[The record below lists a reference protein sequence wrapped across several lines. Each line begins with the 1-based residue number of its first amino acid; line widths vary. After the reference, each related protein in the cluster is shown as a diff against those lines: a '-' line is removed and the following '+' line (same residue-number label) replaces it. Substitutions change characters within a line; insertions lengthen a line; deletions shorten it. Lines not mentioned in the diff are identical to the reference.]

1 VLAFANVPSSSLPFL
16 PRTGGPATAGY
27 VGGCYDGR
35 VSASHHRL
43 AGPAAAD
50 IRVAVITVSDTR
62 TLQTDESGSLAE
74 ALTAKAGFHVTR
86 RDLVRDEPADIA
98 ARVRTLVEGQEV
110 DAVLLTGGT
119 GVAGRD
125 ATVEAL
131 TPLFERRLEGFGELF
146 RMLSFA
152 EVGAAA
158 MLSRA
163 AGGTIGRVAV
173 FAMPGSPAAVQL
185 ALGKLILPEL
195 RHLIGQLKPGAAAP
209 PATERGARHGHD
221 GAD

>member
-1 VLAFANVPSSSLPFL
+1 
-16 PRTGGPATAGY
+16 
-27 VGGCYDGR
+27 
-35 VSASHHRL
+35 VSASHHRQ
-43 AGPAAAD
+43 AGPAPAD

-74 ALTAKAGFHVTR
+74 ALTQKAGFHVTGR
-86 RDLVRDEPADIA
+86 QLVRDEPAEISS
-98 ARVRTLVEGQEV
+98 RVRALVDGRQV

-131 TPLFERRLEGFGELF
+131 SPLFERRLEGFGELF

-163 AGGTIGRVAV
+163 AGGTMGQVAV

-195 RHLIGQLKPGAAAP
+195 RHLIGQLRPPVAAP
-209 PATERGARHGHD
+209 REQHEHGAG
-221 GAD
+221 

>member
-1 VLAFANVPSSSLPFL
+1 
-16 PRTGGPATAGY
+16 
-27 VGGCYDGR
+27 
-35 VSASHHRL
+35 VSASHHRQ
-43 AGPAAAD
+43 AGPVAAD

-62 TLQTDESGSLAE
+62 TLQTDESGSLAD
-74 ALTAKAGFHVTR
+74 ALTTKAGYHVTR
-86 RDLVRDEPADIA
+86 RDLVRDEPAEIA
-98 ARVRTLVEGQEV
+98 ARVRALVDDRSV

-131 TPLFERRLEGFGELF
+131 APLLERRLEGFGELF
-146 RMLSFA
+146 RTLSFA

-163 AGGTIGRVAV
+163 LGGTIGPVAV

-195 RHLIGQLKPGAAAP
+195 RHLVGLLKPAAAP
-209 PATERGARHGHD
+209 AARAPERHEHD
-221 GAD
+221 GAG

>member
-1 VLAFANVPSSSLPFL
+1 MS
-16 PRTGGPATAGY
+16 AT
-27 VGGCYDGR
+27 
-35 VSASHHRL
+35 HHRH
-43 AGPAAAD
+43 AGPRAAD
-50 IRVAVITVSDTR
+50 IHVAVITVSDTR

-74 ALTAKAGFHVTR
+74 ALTEKAGFHVTR
-86 RDLVRDEPADIA
+86 RDLVRDEPTEIA
-98 ARVRTLVEGQEV
+98 ARVRALLDGHDV

-131 TPLFERRLEGFGELF
+131 SPLFERRLEGFGELF
-146 RMLSFA
+146 RMLSYA

-195 RHLIGQLKPGAAAP
+195 RHLIGQLRPAP
-209 PATERGARHGHD
+209 VSAGGHD
-221 GAD
+221 AHDAAG

>member
-1 VLAFANVPSSSLPFL
+1 
-16 PRTGGPATAGY
+16 
-27 VGGCYDGR
+27 
-35 VSASHHRL
+35 VSASHHRQ
-43 AGPAAAD
+43 AGPPPAE

-74 ALTAKAGFHVTR
+74 ALTQKAGFQVTR
-86 RDLVRDEPADIA
+86 RDLVRDEPAEIA
-98 ARVRTLVEGQEV
+98 ARVRALVDRSEV
-110 DAVLLTGGT
+110 EAVLLTGGT

-125 ATVEAL
+125 GTIEAL
-131 TPLFERRLEGFGELF
+131 APLFERRLEGFGELF

-163 AGGTIGRVAV
+163 AGGTIGGVAV

-195 RHLIGQLKPGAAAP
+195 RHLIGQLRPTSSPVG
-209 PATERGARHGHD
+209 TRGDHEHDRAR
-221 GAD
+221 

>member
-1 VLAFANVPSSSLPFL
+1 M
-16 PRTGGPATAGY
+16 
-27 VGGCYDGR
+27 
-35 VSASHHRL
+35 SASHHRQ
-43 AGPAAAD
+43 AGPPPAD

-74 ALTAKAGFHVTR
+74 ALTVKAGFRVTG
-86 RDLVRDEPADIA
+86 RDLVRDEPAEIA
-98 ARVRTLVEGQEV
+98 ARVRALVDAREV

-131 TPLFERRLEGFGELF
+131 APLFQRRLEGFGELF

-163 AGGTIGRVAV
+163 AGGTIGPVAV

-195 RHLIGQLKPGAAAP
+195 RHLIGQLRSTPSRAGTPGDH
-209 PATERGARHGHD
+209 EHD
-221 GAD
+221 GAG

>member
-1 VLAFANVPSSSLPFL
+1 M
-16 PRTGGPATAGY
+16 
-27 VGGCYDGR
+27 
-35 VSASHHRL
+35 
-43 AGPAAAD
+43 AAD

-74 ALTAKAGFHVTR
+74 ALTTKGGFHVTR
-86 RDLVRDEPADIA
+86 RDLLRDESADIA
-98 ARVRTLVEGQEV
+98 ARVRALVEGHEV
-110 DAVLLTGGT
+110 DAILLTGGT

-131 TPLFERRLEGFGELF
+131 APLFERRLEGFGELF

-163 AGGTIGRVAV
+163 AGGTIGSVAV

-195 RHLIGQLKPGAAAP
+195 RHLIGQLRPVAAP
-209 PATERGARHGHD
+209 AERGARHEHD
-221 GAD
+221 GAG

>member
-1 VLAFANVPSSSLPFL
+1 
-16 PRTGGPATAGY
+16 
-27 VGGCYDGR
+27 
-35 VSASHHRL
+35 VSASHHRH

-74 ALTAKAGFHVTR
+74 ALTVKAGFHVTR

-98 ARVRTLVEGQEV
+98 ARVRTLVDGQEV
-110 DAVLLTGGT
+110 DAILLTGGT

-131 TPLFERRLEGFGELF
+131 APLFERRLEGFGELF
-146 RMLSFA
+146 RMLSYA

-163 AGGTIGRVAV
+163 VAGTIGRAAV

-195 RHLIGQLKPGAAAP
+195 RHLIGQLRPAP
-209 PATERGARHGHD
+209 MPATERRAHREHD
-221 GAD
+221 GAG

>member
-1 VLAFANVPSSSLPFL
+1 
-16 PRTGGPATAGY
+16 
-27 VGGCYDGR
+27 
-35 VSASHHRL
+35 VSASHHRH
-43 AGPAAAD
+43 AGPQAAD

-74 ALTAKAGFHVTR
+74 ALAAKAGFHVTR
-86 RDLVRDEPADIA
+86 RELVRDEPAEIA
-98 ARVRTLVEGQEV
+98 ARVRALVGDGEV
-110 DAVLLTGGT
+110 DAILLTGGT

-131 TPLFERRLEGFGELF
+131 APLFERRLEGFGELF

-163 AGGTIGRVAV
+163 AGGTMGRVAV

-195 RHLIGQLKPGAAAP
+195 RHLVGQLRPAQATPAPG
-209 PATERGARHGHD
+209 EHHEHGAG
-221 GAD
+221 

>member
-1 VLAFANVPSSSLPFL
+1 
-16 PRTGGPATAGY
+16 
-27 VGGCYDGR
+27 
-35 VSASHHRL
+35 VSASHHRH
-43 AGPAAAD
+43 AGPRAAD

-86 RDLVRDEPADIA
+86 RELVRDEPDEIA
-98 ARVRTLVEGQEV
+98 ARVRALLGEV
-110 DAVLLTGGT
+110 DAILLTGGT

-163 AGGTIGRVAV
+163 AGGTVGQVAV

-195 RHLIGQLKPGAAAP
+195 RHLVGQLRPAARAG
-209 PATERGARHGHD
+209 EHHEQD
-221 GAD
+221 GAG

>member
-1 VLAFANVPSSSLPFL
+1 M
-16 PRTGGPATAGY
+16 
-27 VGGCYDGR
+27 
-35 VSASHHRL
+35 SAKHHRHVS
-43 AGPAAAD
+43 PRAAD

-74 ALTAKAGFHVTR
+74 ALTEKAGFHVTR
-86 RDLVRDEPADIA
+86 RDLVRDEPMEIA
-98 ARVRTLVEGQEV
+98 GRVRALVDGHDVE
-110 DAVLLTGGT
+110 AILLTGGT

-131 TPLFERRLEGFGELF
+131 SPLFERRLEGFGELF
-146 RMLSFA
+146 RMLSYA

-195 RHLIGQLKPGAAAP
+195 RHLIGLLGPAPRAAG
-209 PATERGARHGHD
+209 EHHEHD
-221 GAD
+221 GAG

>member
-1 VLAFANVPSSSLPFL
+1 
-16 PRTGGPATAGY
+16 
-27 VGGCYDGR
+27 
-35 VSASHHRL
+35 VSASHHRQ
-43 AGPAAAD
+43 AGPAPAD

-74 ALTAKAGFHVTR
+74 ALTQKAGFHVTR
-86 RDLVRDEPADIA
+86 RELVRDEPAEIA
-98 ARVRTLVEGQEV
+98 ARVRALIDGLEV
-110 DAVLLTGGT
+110 DVVLLTGGT

-131 TPLFERRLEGFGELF
+131 APLFERRLEGFGELF

-195 RHLIGQLKPGAAAP
+195 RHLIGQLRPASSPVAAR
-209 PATERGARHGHD
+209 EHHEHD
-221 GAD
+221 GAG